1 MQLNLPRSSVV
12 VMVDVAVVE
21 TVLDSVV
28 TTVVDCVELSV
39 DVTVVDGDVC
49 SQGENFPSC
58 MALMAP
64 FSVLTVPQSGVVSL
78 IQPSASQ
85 LSSACM
91 LPPPQAQHTSA
102 AVEPDGICGGVAL
115 HASFSAYQVQL
126 WPSSSAQ
133 RFD

>member
-21 TVLDSVV
+21 RVLDSVV
-28 TTVVDCVELSV
+28 TAVVDWVELSV

-49 SQGENFPSC
+49 SQGEKFPSC
-58 MALMAP
+58 IALMAP
-64 FSVLTVPQSGVVSL
+64 FSVSTVPQSVAVSL

-91 LPPPQAQHTSA
+91 LPPPQAQHASA
-102 AVEPDGICGGVAL
+102 AV
-115 HASFSAYQVQL
+115 
-126 WPSSSAQ
+126 
-133 RFD
+133 